1 MLYWWWN
8 GCEWQTKRAKRK
20 FSGLRTATT
29 RTSWVRWGGGR
40 KGQRLMTCEEI
51 NRAEWMEGRRRD
63 TDNERSTVM
72 MVMIVIT
79 GVWWNEY
86 NWCVLN
92 IIHDKITW

>member
-1 MLYWWWN
+1 
-8 GCEWQTKRAKRK
+8 
-20 FSGLRTATT
+20 
-29 RTSWVRWGGGR
+29 
-40 KGQRLMTCEEI
+40 MTCEEI